1 MSDWKGSLSRADAIR
16 IFEKATD
23 HDDPHWD
30 YLVEDWYNEDSDTMP
45 SMYHVLAAIG
55 VTEDEYREIHPDAN
69 INWPQQSVLMNSIH
83 TCSYHCNRPECIKAQ
98 RDELRDSLAAAEAD
112 AGRYQDVL
120 QKIQSWCE
128 AYPLDVFPEPDWSE
142 VKDKLGAK
150 LLSRVSASNMRH
162 VVLGVKKLCDDAA
175 LQATAQEDQ

>member
-1 MSDWKGSLSRADAIR
+1 
-16 IFEKATD
+16 
-23 HDDPHWD
+23 
-30 YLVEDWYNEDSDTMP
+30 MP
-45 SMYHVLAAIG
+45 SSGDV
-55 VTEDEYREIHPDAN
+55 
-69 INWPQQSVLMNSIH
+69 H

-120 QKIQSWCE
+120 QKTQSWCE

-162 VVLGVKKLCDDAA
+162 VVLGVKKLCDDA
-175 LQATAQEDQ
+175 LQATAQEDK